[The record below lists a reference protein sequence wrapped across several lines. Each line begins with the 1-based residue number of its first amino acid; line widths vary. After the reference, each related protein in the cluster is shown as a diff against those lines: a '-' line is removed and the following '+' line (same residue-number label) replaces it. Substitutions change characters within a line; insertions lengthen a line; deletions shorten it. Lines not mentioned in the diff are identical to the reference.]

1 MSTVPPCRF
10 SIAASDAPVELL
22 PVDISQYRRG
32 NCPVDFVHRLDSG
45 VDGPELAITA
55 LIHGNEI
62 CGANALIHILE
73 QGIRPVRGALTLIFA
88 NVGAYQQFNPQRP
101 FASRCLDE
109 DMNRLWLD
117 ERLAQPDTQE
127 SHRALAL
134 LPYIRS
140 ADSLLDLHSTTHPV
154 APMLIYPDHGR
165 NRGFADRLA
174 YPFPHLIY
182 DLHRYHTGLMIS
194 EHERHSRSGVS
205 LVAECGQHFARA
217 TTRQAIATALRFIY
231 LHGMLAP
238 ETELPD
244 WGYAADDRAGHYRID
259 RVLQAQTDQ
268 FRFAEP
274 VQGFE
279 LYNKGD
285 LIATDD
291 QQLIAAPFDS
301 CALIMPARVP
311 VAGEEVVTLAEL
323 TDKQKPE

>member
-10 SIAASDAPVELL
+10 SIAVSDAPVELL
-22 PVDISQYRRG
+22 PVDISPYRQG
-32 NCPVDFVHRLDSG
+32 NCAVDYVHRLDSG
-45 VDGPELAITA
+45 VEGPELVITA

-88 NVGAYQQFNPQRP
+88 NVKAYQQFDPQRP
-101 FASRCLDE
+101 FASRCIDE

-117 ERLAQPDTQE
+117 QRLQQPDTQE
-127 SHRALAL
+127 SHRALEL

-154 APMLIYPDHGR
+154 APMLIYPDRGR
-165 NRGFADRLA
+165 NRGFADRLE

-182 DLHRYHTGLMIS
+182 DLDSYHTGLMIS
-194 EHERHSRSGVS
+194 EHERHTRSGVS

-217 TTRQAIATALRFIY
+217 TTQQAISSALRFIY
-231 LHGMLAP
+231 LHGMLSP
-238 ETELPD
+238 QVELPD
-244 WGYAADDRAGHYRID
+244 WGYAADSHAGHYRID
-259 RVLQAQTDQ
+259 RVLQAATDQ

-291 QQLIAAPFDS
+291 QQLIAAPFDN

-311 VAGEEVVTLAEL
+311 IAGEEVVTLGQR
-323 TDKQKPE
+323 TDKQPE

>member
-1 MSTVPPCRF
+1 MSSVPPCRF

-22 PVDISQYRRG
+22 PVDISQYRHG
-32 NCPVDFVHRLDSG
+32 NCPVDYVHRLDSG
-45 VDGPELAITA
+45 IAGPELVITA

-88 NVGAYQQFNPQRP
+88 NVQTYQQFDPQRP
-101 FASRCLDE
+101 FASRCIDE

-117 ERLAQPDTQE
+117 RRLQQPDSRE
-127 SHRALAL
+127 SHRARAL

-154 APMLIYPDHGR
+154 APMLIYPGHGR
-165 NRGFADRLA
+165 NRGFADRMQT
-174 YPFPHLIY
+174 PFPHLIY
-182 DLHRYHTGLMIS
+182 DLDSYHTGLLIS
-194 EHERHSRSGVS
+194 EHERHSRAGVS
-205 LVAECGQHFARA
+205 LVAECGQHFAHA
-217 TTRQAIATALRFIY
+217 TTRQAISTALRFIY

-238 ETELPD
+238 DTTIPD
-244 WGYAADDRAGHYRID
+244 WGYEADSHSGHYRID
-259 RVLQAQTDQ
+259 RVLQAASDE
-268 FRFAEP
+268 FRFVDS

-291 QQLIAAPFDS
+291 QQLITAPFDN

-311 VAGEEVVTLAEL
+311 IAGEEVVTLAEL
-323 TDKQKPE
+323 TDRHD